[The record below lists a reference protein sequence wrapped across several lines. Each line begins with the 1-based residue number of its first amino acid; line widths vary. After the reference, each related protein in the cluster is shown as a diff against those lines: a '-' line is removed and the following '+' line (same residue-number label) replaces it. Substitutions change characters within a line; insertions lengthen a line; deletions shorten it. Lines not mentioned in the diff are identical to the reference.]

1 VETSKRGFEEY
12 NISPRHS
19 FHSSEALMDEFVLL
33 IQHEVIS
40 SMVERS
46 KSDSWK
52 SISEQKKDKSS

>member
-1 VETSKRGFEEY
+1 
-12 NISPRHS
+12 
-19 FHSSEALMDEFVLL
+19 MDEFVLL